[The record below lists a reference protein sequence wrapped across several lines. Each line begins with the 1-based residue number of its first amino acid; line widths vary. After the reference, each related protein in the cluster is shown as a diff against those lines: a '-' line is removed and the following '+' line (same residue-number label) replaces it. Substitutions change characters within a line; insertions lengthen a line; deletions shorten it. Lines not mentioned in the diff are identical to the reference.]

1 MRGRVCFSKL
11 TGRGLGFRVSLLA
24 VLLVHTTIYGSL
36 TYGQEASGSAGGES
50 GTAPTASPSAAQV
63 ESRARAARDLGRY
76 NEAELLYAQGYSLF
90 PGQIALGVGHALSV
104 IDQRRLGEAVILIEA
119 LEERWPDERDV
130 LHAKA
135 YLKDVEKD
143 FAASI
148 AIYQKILDAYP
159 DDDYAYR
166 QWTLATNFLGLPQLA
181 LAGAAERPRVFPL
194 SDWRVMYSDRAAIAI
209 RWASMYEPNIEI
221 ARERQQQA
229 IDYCEFYLDYLSQHF
244 PTETNLRLRAIYDYI
259 LAFHVSGQMLDV
271 VIQYLHLL
279 EEGHS
284 GQAFPVEV
292 LNAVASAYLYLEK
305 PEQAIN
311 LASWALEQ
319 SPESF
324 NSLVLLFFAA
334 IEAEQFGRAE
344 NTIDKL
350 AGREPGKIEN
360 YEIVDARRF
369 RQLLFAWGNQPARA
383 DAGLSEM
390 LNKAPY
396 NAQIRSDLAGVY
408 NLRGWPRMALEE
420 YTLVQNID
428 PNLLERKIGQA
439 ESLFSLN
446 RFDEFKPLIKDLAR
460 DYPENKRVESL
471 AEDWSIRN
479 MSEISAVASS
489 GSSTGDTFGTQD
501 IETEVF
507 YFTKPLHAD
516 HRLFAHYWTSQA
528 ELEGG
533 RVVIRRHGI
542 GGEYRQPE
550 WDIVL
555 ELSQSDQMTDTGLA
569 VNGRWRPNDFSSVSF
584 STAEFAQD
592 TPVRAWDQ
600 NIKAEA
606 YTLTLQHRLSERIRI
621 NSELRHMPFSD
632 GNIRNEYALS
642 GYQLLY
648 SRPHHQL
655 ALIES
660 GSYSDNS
667 QPDAAY
673 FNPVDDYSLALA
685 MEYEG
690 ILHRHYDQNFSHR
703 LLGEF
708 GQYFQ
713 RGFGTSEMSAVEY
726 DQRIRFNKRGSI
738 FYGVRYQRHSYD
750 GNEEESLNFRVG
762 MDWRFQ

>member
-11 TGRGLGFRVSLLA
+11 IGRGLGFRVSLLA

-148 AIYQKILDAYP
+148 AIYQKILDVHP

-181 LAGAAERPRVFPL
+181 LASAAERPHIFLP
-194 SDWRVMYSDRAAIAI
+194 SDWRFMYSDRAAIAI
-209 RWASMYEPNIEI
+209 RWAGMYEPDTRI

-229 IDYCEFYLDYLSQHF
+229 IDYCEFYLDYLSEHF
-244 PTETNLRLRAIYDYI
+244 PADTNLHLRAIYDYI
-259 LAFHVSGQMLDV
+259 LALNVSNRMSDV
-271 VIQYLHLL
+271 VIQYEYLL
-279 EEGHS
+279 EEGYS
-284 GQAFPVEV
+284 AQVFPVEV

-305 PEQAIN
+305 PEEAIN
-311 LASWALEQ
+311 LADRALEK

-324 NSLVLLFFAA
+324 NSPVIFFFSAL
-334 IEAEQFGRAE
+334 ESQQFARAE

-350 AGREPGKIEN
+350 ADRKPGKFEN

-369 RQLLFAWGNQPARA
+369 RQLLFAWGNELARA
-383 DAGLSEM
+383 DRGLSAM

-408 NLRGWPRMALEE
+408 NLRGWPRRALEE

-428 PNLLERKIGQA
+428 PSLLEGKIGQA

-446 RFDEFKPLIKDLAR
+446 RFGEFNPLIEDLVR
-460 DYPENKRVESL
+460 DYPENKRIRSL
-471 AEDWSIRN
+471 AEDWAIHN
-479 MSEISAVASS
+479 MNEISATASS
-489 GSSTGDTFGTQD
+489 GSSTGDTFGTRD

-507 YFTKPLHAD
+507 YFTKPVYAD
-516 HRLFAHYWTSQA
+516 HRLFAHYWTAQA
-528 ELEGG
+528 ELEDG
-533 RVVIRRHGI
+533 RAVIRRHGI

-555 ELSQSDQMTDTGLA
+555 ALSQSDKMTDTGLA
-569 VNGRWRPNDFSSVSF
+569 VNGRWRPNDFSAVSF
-584 STAEFAQD
+584 FAEEFSQA

-606 YTLTLQHRLSERIRI
+606 YTLTARHQFSERFRI
-621 NSELRHMPFSD
+621 NGELRHMPFSD

-642 GYQLLY
+642 GYQMLF

-655 ALIES
+655 ALIERAA
-660 GSYSDNS
+660 YSENS
-667 QPDAAY
+667 QRDTDY

-690 ILHRHYDQNFSHR
+690 ILHRHYDQNLSHR

-708 GQYFQ
+708 GEYFQ

-762 MDWRFQ
+762 MDWRF

>member
-1 MRGRVCFSKL
+1 MRRRVCCSKR
-11 TGRGLGFRVSLLA
+11 TRRGLGFRASPLA
-24 VLLVHTTIYGSL
+24 VLLVSTALYGSI
-36 TYGQEASGSAGGES
+36 TYGQEVSGSAEGES
-50 GTAPTASPSAAQV
+50 GTAPIASLSAAQV

-76 NEAELLYAQGYSLF
+76 NEAELLFAQGYSLF

-104 IDQRRLGEAVILIEA
+104 IDQRRLDEAGILIEA

-148 AIYQKILDAYP
+148 AIYQKILDVHP

-181 LAGAAERPRVFPL
+181 LASAAERPQIFLP
-194 SDWRVMYSDRAAIAI
+194 SDWRFMYSDRAAIAI
-209 RWASMYEPNIEI
+209 RWAGMYEPDIRI
-221 ARERQQQA
+221 ARERQRQA
-229 IDYCEFYLDYLSQHF
+229 TDYCEFYLDYLLEHF
-244 PTETNLRLRAIYDYI
+244 PTDTNLYLRAIYDYI
-259 LAFHVSGQMLDV
+259 LALHVSSRMSDV
-271 VIQYLHLL
+271 VIQYEYLL
-279 EEGHS
+279 EEGYS
-284 GQAFPVEV
+284 VQALPVEV

-305 PEQAIN
+305 PEQAMN
-311 LASWALEQ
+311 LAGRALEK

-324 NSLVLLFFAA
+324 NSPVIFFFSAL
-334 IEAEQFGRAE
+334 ESEQFARAE

-350 AGREPGKIEN
+350 ADREPGKFEN

-369 RQLLFAWGNQPARA
+369 RQLLFAWGNELARA
-383 DAGLSEM
+383 DRGLSVM

-408 NLRGWPRMALEE
+408 NLRGWPRRALEE

-428 PNLLERKIGQA
+428 PNLLEGKIGQA

-446 RFDEFKPLIKDLAR
+446 RFGEFNPLIEDLVR
-460 DYPENKRVESL
+460 DYPENKRIRSL
-471 AEDWSIRN
+471 AEDWAVHN
-479 MSEISAVASS
+479 MNEISATASS

-507 YFTKPLHAD
+507 YFTKPVHAD
-516 HRLFAHYWTSQA
+516 HRLFAHYWTAQA
-528 ELEGG
+528 ELEDG
-533 RVVIRRHGI
+533 RAVIQRHGI

-550 WDIVL
+550 WDIFL
-555 ELSQSDQMTDTGLA
+555 ELSQSDKMTDTGLA
-569 VNGRWRPNDFSSVSF
+569 VNGRWRPNDFSAVSF
-584 STAEFAQD
+584 FAEEFSQA

-606 YTLTLQHRLSERIRI
+606 YTLTARHQFSERFRI
-621 NSELRHMPFSD
+621 NGELRHMPFSD

-642 GYQLLY
+642 GYQMLF

-655 ALIES
+655 ALIERAA
-660 GSYSDNS
+660 YSENS
-667 QPDAAY
+667 QRDTDY

-690 ILHRHYDQNFSHR
+690 ILHRHYDQNLSHR

-708 GQYFQ
+708 GEYFQ

-762 MDWRFQ
+762 MDWRF

>member
-1 MRGRVCFSKL
+1 MRRRVCCSKL
-11 TGRGLGFRVSLLA
+11 TRRGLGFRASLLA
-24 VLLVHTTIYGSL
+24 VLLVYTTLYGSL
-36 TYGQEASGSAGGES
+36 TYGQEASGSAEGES
-50 GTAPTASPSAAQV
+50 GTAPTASLSAAQV
-63 ESRARAARDLGRY
+63 ESRARAARDSGRY
-76 NEAELLYAQGYSLF
+76 NEAELLYGQGYSLF
-90 PGQIALGVGHALSV
+90 PGQIVLGVGHALTV
-104 IDQRRLGEAVILIEA
+104 IDQRRLGEAAILIEA
-119 LEERWPDERDV
+119 LEKRWPDERDV

-148 AIYQKILDAYP
+148 AIYQKILDIHP

-166 QWTLATNFLGLPQLA
+166 QWTLATNFLGLPELA
-181 LAGAAERPRVFPL
+181 LASAAERPHIFLP
-194 SDWRVMYSDRAAIAI
+194 SDWRFMYSDRAAIAI
-209 RWASMYEPNIEI
+209 RWAGMYEPNIKI

-229 IDYCEFYLDYLSQHF
+229 IDYCEFYLDHLSEHF
-244 PTETNLRLRAIYDYI
+244 PTDTNLRLRAIYDYI
-259 LAFHVSGQMLDV
+259 LALHVSSQMLDV
-271 VIQYLHLL
+271 VIQYEYLL
-279 EEGHS
+279 EEGY
-284 GQAFPVEV
+284 GAQAFPVEV

-305 PEQAIN
+305 PGEAIN
-311 LASWALEQ
+311 LANWALEK

-324 NSLVLLFFAA
+324 NSLVLFFFSAL
-334 IEAEQFGRAE
+334 ESEQFGLAE

-350 AGREPGKIEN
+350 ADREPGKFEN

-383 DAGLSEM
+383 DRGLSVM

-408 NLRGWPRMALEE
+408 NLRGWPRRALEE
-420 YTLVQNID
+420 YTLVQNIN
-428 PNLLERKIGQA
+428 PNQLESKIGQA

-446 RFDEFKPLIKDLAR
+446 RFGEFNPLIEDLVR
-460 DYPENKRVESL
+460 DYPENKRIRSL
-471 AEDWSIRN
+471 AENWSIHN
-479 MSEISAVASS
+479 MNEIFATASS

-528 ELEGG
+528 ELEDG
-533 RVVIRRHGI
+533 RAVIRRHGI

-550 WDIVL
+550 WDIIL
-555 ELSQSDQMTDTGLA
+555 ELSQSDKLTDTGLA

-584 STAEFAQD
+584 FVEEFSQD

-606 YTLTLQHRLSERIRI
+606 YTLTAQHQFSERFRI
-621 NSELRHMPFSD
+621 NGKLRHMPFSD

-642 GYQLLY
+642 GYQVLF
-648 SRPHHQL
+648 SQPHHQL
-655 ALIES
+655 ALIE
-660 GSYSDNS
+660 GVSYSENS
-667 QPDAAY
+667 QRDTDY
-673 FNPVDDYSLALA
+673 FNPMDDYSLAVA

-708 GQYFQ
+708 GEYFQ
-713 RGFGTSEMSAVEY
+713 RGFGASEMSAVEY

-750 GNEEESLNFRVG
+750 GNEEKSLNFRVG
-762 MDWRFQ
+762 MDWRF